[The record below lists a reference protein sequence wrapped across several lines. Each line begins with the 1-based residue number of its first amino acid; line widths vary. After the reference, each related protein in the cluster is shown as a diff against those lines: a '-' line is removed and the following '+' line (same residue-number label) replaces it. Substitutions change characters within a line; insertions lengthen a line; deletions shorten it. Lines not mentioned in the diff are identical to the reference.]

1 MKHKV
6 ESLNAE
12 LKEKIIRK
20 QRKGKKIGRVI
31 QEVWYIHN
39 KRAKEKEKAKWGT
52 QNDLKSF
59 LGTERR

>member
-20 QRKGKKIGRVI
+20 QRKGKKTGRVI
-31 QEVWYIHN
+31 QEV
-39 KRAKEKEKAKWGT
+39 
-52 QNDLKSF
+52 
-59 LGTERR
+59 